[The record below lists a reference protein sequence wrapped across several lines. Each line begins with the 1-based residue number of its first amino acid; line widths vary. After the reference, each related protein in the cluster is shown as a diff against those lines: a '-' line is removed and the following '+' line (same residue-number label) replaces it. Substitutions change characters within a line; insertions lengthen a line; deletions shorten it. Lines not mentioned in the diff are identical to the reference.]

1 MHDRRR
7 GRIVRV
13 VLLTLAV
20 GGVLPALA
28 FAQQAGHGSV
38 PTTGAAAPG
47 GFPAAE
53 REPDPVLAR
62 IDELRRALADLA
74 KQYKKTKDE
83 ARTESRTDLLAALGR
98 AQAEVGGA
106 RERLSGKTD

>member
-1 MHDRRR
+1 MHDRSR

-20 GGVLPALA
+20 GAPLPALA
-28 FAQQAGHGSV
+28 LAQQAGHGSV

-98 AQAEVGGA
+98 AQLEVGVA
-106 RERLSGKTD
+106 RERISGKTD

>member
-13 VLLTLAV
+13 VLLTLAI
-20 GGVLPALA
+20 GAILPVLAL
-28 FAQQAGHGSV
+28 AQQAGHGSV

-47 GFPAAE
+47 GFTAPE

-83 ARTESRTDLLAALGR
+83 TRREKQADVLAALGR
-98 AQAEVGGA
+98 AQAEVAAAARRTNGG
-106 RERLSGKTD
+106 TD

>member
-1 MHDRRR
+1 MHDRSR

-20 GGVLPALA
+20 GAPLPALA
-28 FAQQAGHGSV
+28 LAQQAGHGSV

-53 REPDPVLAR
+53 RESDPVLAR

-74 KQYKKTKDE
+74 KQYKKTKGE
-83 ARTESRTDLLAALGR
+83 TRAQSQGDLLAALGR
-98 AQAEVGGA
+98 AQAEVGAA
-106 RERLSGKTD
+106 RERLGKTD

>member
-1 MHDRRR
+1 MHDRSR

-20 GGVLPALA
+20 GAPLPALA
-28 FAQQAGHGSV
+28 LAQQAGHGSV

-53 REPDPVLAR
+53 RESDPVLAR

-74 KQYKKTKDE
+74 KQYKKTKAAVRAEKQADV
-83 ARTESRTDLLAALGR
+83 LAALGR
-98 AQAEVGGA
+98 AQAEVAACRG
-106 RERLSGKTD
+106 RVSGKTD

>member
-1 MHDRRR
+1 MHDRSR

-20 GGVLPALA
+20 GAILPALA
-28 FAQQAGHGSV
+28 LAQQAGHGSV

-53 REPDPVLAR
+53 RESDPVLAR

-74 KQYKKTKDE
+74 KQYKKTKDVVR
-83 ARTESRTDLLAALGR
+83 AESQADVLAALAR
-98 AQAEVGGA
+98 ARAEVGRA
-106 RERLSGKTD
+106 RERLGKTD

>member
-20 GGVLPALA
+20 GAMLPALA
-28 FAQQAGHGSV
+28 LAQQAGHGSI

-47 GFPAAE
+47 GFPAPE

-74 KQYKKTKDE
+74 KPYKKTKDE
-83 ARTESRTDLLAALGR
+83 TRTESKTDLLAALGR
-98 AQAEVGGA
+98 AQAEVGVA
-106 RERLSGKTD
+106 RERLRKTD